1 MCQRIGVRK
10 MIGVIDRFEGEYAV
24 VELDDGKMKNIEIAL
39 LPPEVAEGT
48 VLVIDDDNIYVDKDE
63 TERRKEK
70 AEKLLDDLF
79 G

>member
-1 MCQRIGVRK
+1 